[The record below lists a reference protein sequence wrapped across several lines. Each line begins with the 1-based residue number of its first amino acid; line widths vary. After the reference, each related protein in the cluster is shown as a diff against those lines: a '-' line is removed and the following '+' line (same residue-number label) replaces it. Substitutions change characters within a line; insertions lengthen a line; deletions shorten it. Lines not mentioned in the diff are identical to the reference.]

1 MTVDYKESAGFI
13 VEEAEEAIFGD
24 VDEPF
29 SSLKLSLLQYLVP
42 LIKLQDFRL
51 SLNDLLD
58 YILPYLQYDFLSF
71 P

>member
-1 MTVDYKESAGFI
+1 M

-24 VDEPF
+24 VDEPY